1 VSLKLNEVM
10 KVLTIVGTIF
20 LPLAFIASVYGM
32 NFREPEVASQWG
44 YPAFWL
50 VTAVIVIAML
60 VYFQRKQWILQSTEK
75 R

>member
-1 VSLKLNEVM
+1 M

-32 NFREPEVASQWG
+32 NFIEPEVASEWG

-50 VTAVIVIAML
+50 VTAAIVIAMV
-60 VYFQRKQWILQSTEK
+60 VYFQRKQ
-75 R
+75 